1 MSDALDIIIKKMSIF
16 GEKISEKSNFY
27 FKKAIHQSEKY
38 ADKGILQIENEKL
51 KWKLKKAYIDL
62 GKYIYNS
69 NKLKNTI
76 DYSDDEEFI
85 LLLDKVE
92 RIKNLINHNNKQ

>member
-62 GKYIYNS
+62 GKYIDAS
-69 NKLKNTI
+69 NQQNI
-76 DYSDDEEFI
+76 VDYSDDEKFI
-85 LLLDKVE
+85 LLLEKIN
-92 RIKNLINHNNKQ
+92 RIKKNINKK